1 MGLSIMTNFR
11 VKFKLVHSLHLMK
24 GLLDNLHFSRCINIF
39 SSLCQVRKNIELG
52 LAALKGEKGPA
63 YDRIVL
69 NAGMVDHLMGCA
81 GAEDVITALD
91 RAREAIDSG
100 KALKRLMSYIQLSNK
115 ML

>member
-1 MGLSIMTNFR
+1 
-11 VKFKLVHSLHLMK
+11 MK
-24 GLLDNLHFSRCINIF
+24 GLLDNLHFSLRINF
-39 SSLCQVRKNIELG
+39 FFSLCQVRKNIELG

-81 GAEDVITALD
+81 GAEDVMTALD

-100 KALKRLMSYIQLSNK
+100 KALKRLMSYIQSSNK
-115 ML
+115 VL